1 MCVCLGS
8 TVKKKKRKRNKTV
21 ISAILLMF
29 ALTVS
34 SRLGNAKFFLQRH
47 TASKLLIISVEV
59 WFD

>member
-8 TVKKKKRKRNKTV
+8 TVKKKKKRKRNKTV

-34 SRLGNAKFFLQRH
+34 SRFGNAKFFLQKH
-47 TASKLLIISVEV
+47 TASNLSY
-59 WFD
+59 

>member
-8 TVKKKKRKRNKTV
+8 AVKKKKRKRNKTV

-34 SRLGNAKFFLQRH
+34 SRFGNAKFFLQRH
-47 TASKLLIISVEV
+47 TASNLSY
-59 WFD
+59 